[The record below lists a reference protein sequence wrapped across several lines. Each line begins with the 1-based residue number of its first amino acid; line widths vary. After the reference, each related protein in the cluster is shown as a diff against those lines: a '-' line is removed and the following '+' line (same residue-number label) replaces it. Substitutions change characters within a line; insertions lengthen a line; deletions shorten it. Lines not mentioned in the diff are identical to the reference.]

1 MERKVLI
8 GVDGSNPALWAVE
21 YVGLMSQIIT
31 KLSATIYHVVR
42 SVPPPVLQGDNRDVQ
57 NFRLAQRMQQ
67 LMQERAG
74 AIVDQARERLEASGF
89 PSERIQTKA
98 LTRGLGLARDI
109 VFEGEQGLYDAIV
122 LGRRGLSKV
131 QEVFLGSVTNKVVQ
145 HADRVATWVVGG
157 KVKSRRILCAVD
169 NSQGSLKAVDHLAF
183 MLEGCPDCRI
193 SLFHAG
199 PHLAALPAVGLA
211 ENDVK
216 DLAKELDQ
224 YDREQSAGFQAQTRR
239 IFKDHGHDP
248 DKVEIISRS
257 EKGGVSNA
265 IIKEAEAGDY
275 GTVVLGRRG
284 EGGAFWLG
292 HVSDKVLAKANNL
305 AVWVVG

>member
-122 LGRRGLSKV
+122 LGRRGLSKM

-183 MLEGCPDCRI
+183 MLEGCPDCQV

-199 PHLAALPAVGLA
+199 PNLAALPAVGLA
-211 ENDVK
+211 ESDAK

-224 YDREQSAGFQAQTRR
+224 YDREQSAGFHAQTRR
-239 IFKDHGHDP
+239 IFQDHGHDP
-248 DKVEIISRS
+248 AKVEIISRS